1 MATVTSSMDHD
12 PLVSYLFAL
21 KVDNRGTIG
30 LFSNVTGLGQ
40 ENAVVE
46 HKQRTADGKVVI
58 KKVPGQLSWDDITLK
73 RGITNAKDLWEWRQD
88 VVKGDMSTARSGG
101 SIEVYDH
108 LMEKKASWKFTNG
121 WPSKWSGGDL
131 DATSDEVFT
140 EELTI
145 VHEGLEWE

>member
-88 VVKGDMSTARSGG
+88 VVKGDMGTARSGG
-101 SIEVYDH
+101 SR
-108 LMEKKASWKFTNG
+108 
-121 WPSKWSGGDL
+121 
-131 DATSDEVFT
+131 
-140 EELTI
+140 
-145 VHEGLEWE
+145 